1 MTEIASYAVVAVIL
15 MAFVQWIKNSSVF
28 WKIDP
33 LVILAGVSIAAGGV
47 YLVLKGY
54 GLWEIVLQQML
65 ILASAAN
72 AIYQVFDRVLK
83 AVSGNSL
90 ARTPETPPVPPA

>member
-15 MAFVQWIKNSSVF
+15 MAFVQWIKNWSVL
-28 WKIDP
+28 WRVEP
-33 LVILAGVSIAAGGV
+33 LLILAGVSVIAGAG

-72 AIYQVFDRVLK
+72 AIYQVLDRLLK
-83 AVSGNSL
+83 ATSGNTL